1 MLIASKY
8 PGIDGFLGTR
18 GSLMLDVV
26 VIAMIFVLLVMAFS
40 IWLARYRRQLEWH
53 KRIQLT
59 LGVVLL
65 LALAAFEVDMQFLT
79 EWEARAAES
88 PYFPADYEAGG
99 KWSSITGTSL
109 AIHLC
114 FAIPTAVVWIWVI
127 VGALRHFP
135 KPPAPNAYSPRH
147 IVLARIAAVSMTF
160 TAVSGWIFY
169 WLAFVATQ

>member
-1 MLIASKY
+1 
-8 PGIDGFLGTR
+8 
-18 GSLMLDVV
+18 MLDVV

-127 VGALRHFP
+127 VVRCVTSPNHLRRMRIRR
-135 KPPAPNAYSPRH
+135 ATSSW
-147 IVLARIAAVSMTF
+147 RIAAVSMTF